1 MYGHRSASLLGYG
14 VAADQ
19 GGVPPRPST
28 AVGNLVILCTYLLPG
43 TGKPGLAANQE
54 VASLETVNSH

>member
-1 MYGHRSASLLGYG
+1 MVI
-14 VAADQ
+14 VARLYLDMEWLPIK

-28 AVGNLVILCTYLLPG
+28 AVGNLVILCPYLLPG
-43 TGKPGLAANQE
+43 TGKQGLAANPE